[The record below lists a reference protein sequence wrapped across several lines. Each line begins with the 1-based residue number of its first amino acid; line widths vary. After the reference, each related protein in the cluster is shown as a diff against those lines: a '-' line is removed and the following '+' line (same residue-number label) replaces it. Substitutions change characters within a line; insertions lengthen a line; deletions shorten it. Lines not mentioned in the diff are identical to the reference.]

1 MISVEQCV
9 AQLMTH
15 AEQFSLDLETEN
27 TSLLKA
33 NGKILAEDICSNI
46 DVPPHDNSAMDGYA
60 FNTEDLND
68 STTLELSQR
77 IQAGDS
83 PQALRKGTA
92 ARIFTGANIPAGANT
107 VEMQE
112 NCVPHTEQNTVT
124 ITSKPELGK
133 NIRRQGQDISKGSVV
148 IEKGSVLR
156 AQELGLL
163 ASIGINTVGTYKT
176 LTVAVLNTGD
186 ELIEPGN
193 PLPEGKIYNS
203 NRFLLEGILSG
214 WGFTVMHHTIAE
226 DDLESTKTALSL
238 LAGKADIILS
248 TGGVS
253 VGEEDHIKP
262 AVEALGEL
270 DLWKV
275 AIKPGKPFAFGRVQ
289 NTPFVGLPGNPAS
302 VFVTLLILARPYL
315 LAQQGI
321 KTCRL
326 QPEAQYSQANFSRKA
341 GKRDEYL
348 RCKSQN
354 QHVDAH
360 PNQSSGVLS
369 SASWGDCFVRQAA
382 GNSIEKGNMVSVY
395 SYASLLSLG

>member
-1 MISVEQCV
+1 
-9 AQLMTH
+9 
-15 AEQFSLDLETEN
+15 
-27 TSLLKA
+27 
-33 NGKILAEDICSNI
+33 
-46 DVPPHDNSAMDGYA
+46 
-60 FNTEDLND
+60 
-68 STTLELSQR
+68 
-77 IQAGDS
+77 
-83 PQALRKGTA
+83 
-92 ARIFTGANIPAGANT
+92 
-107 VEMQE
+107 
-112 NCVPHTEQNTVT
+112 
-124 ITSKPELGK
+124 
-133 NIRRQGQDISKGSVV
+133 
-148 IEKGSVLR
+148 
-156 AQELGLL
+156 
-163 ASIGINTVGTYKT
+163 
-176 LTVAVLNTGD
+176 
-186 ELIEPGN
+186 
-193 PLPEGKIYNS
+193 
-203 NRFLLEGILSG
+203 
-214 WGFTVMHHTIAE
+214 MHHTIAE

-321 KTCRL
+321 KACRL
-326 QPEAQYSQANFSRKA
+326 QPEAKYSQANFSRKA